1 MAMVEG
7 EVRTARRVG
16 FVAELERHGD
26 AVAIVDR
33 DGSTCSYADL
43 ASRADAV
50 AARLGGPGRLVLVE
64 AANDLDGIV
73 AYLGA
78 LRGGHVV
85 LLAGAG
91 GDRSSHLVSTYG
103 PDVVIGPGLAI
114 VEQRAGS
121 AHDLHPDLALLLS
134 TSGSTGSPKLVRLSH
149 ANLEA
154 NAASIA
160 DYLGLRADDRA
171 ITSLPL
177 QYCYGLS
184 VLHSHLSVGA
194 GIVCSDASVVDPCF
208 WEAVDRHRVT
218 NVAGVP
224 HTFDLLAR
232 TDFADRSHPSLRF
245 LTQAGGRMDPV
256 QVRRWH
262 RTGQQR
268 GFDLYV
274 MYGQT
279 EATARMAYLPPSMAE
294 RRAGAVGIAIP
305 GGSFR
310 LAPVE
315 GAAPDEGELVYAGPN
330 VMLGYAED
338 PADLALGRT
347 VEELRTGDL
356 ARIGDDG
363 VVEIVGRLR
372 QFVKVFG
379 LRLDLRRLGDQ
390 LAEHGID
397 AECLG
402 DDDGLAIAVLDDHDP
417 VNVRALLAERTGL
430 PQAAIAVAAI
440 AELPRLANGK
450 VDAATLIR
458 TVRAHGGP
466 APQDAAA
473 GSVADVLGRL
483 LGTTPGPGDT
493 FVSLGG
499 DSLTYVE
506 ASIALEER
514 LGRLPHDWHLR
525 TIADLD
531 DETAAGPERR
541 GTRIETGVL
550 LRAVAIVL
558 VVGNHAG
565 AFMVSGGAHVLFAAV
580 GFNIARFQLASGT
593 WGRSLARILVPS
605 VIWIG
610 GAALL
615 QDRFHLSHALLVHG
629 LVDGTGRWIYW
640 FIEALVQ
647 VLVVTALAMRVPAI
661 RRFEQRRPLG
671 FPALLL
677 VPALAVRFD
686 LVEVGPERFAVF
698 RPHEIAWI
706 FLLGWMA
713 ARSRTGLHRAAVSA
727 GALAAVPGFFGNP
740 SREAVVLAGMLL
752 LVWVPTIRVP
762 RWLPRLAGPLASGS
776 LYIYLTHAQVYLP
789 LRDRSSVLA
798 LVASLIVGLAVWRA
812 TQPIQQRIERSMHG
826 LRATSSDA
834 GSPGASPPR
843 RLADRAPSR

>member
-1 MAMVEG
+1 MAIVEG
-7 EVRTARRVG
+7 GLRTARGVG
-16 FVAELERHGD
+16 FVADLERHGA
-26 AVAIVDR
+26 AVAVVDR
-33 DGSTCSYADL
+33 DGSACSYVDL

-50 AARLGGPGRLVLVE
+50 AARLGQQRRLVLVE
-64 AANDLDGIV
+64 AVNDLDGIV

-85 LLAGAG
+85 LLASAG
-91 GDRSSHLVSTYG
+91 DGRSADLVSSYR
-103 PDVVIGPGLAI
+103 PDVVVGEGLAI
-114 VEQRAGS
+114 AEQRAGT

-154 NAASIA
+154 NASSIA
-160 DYLGLRADDRA
+160 EYLGLRGDDRA

-194 GIVCSDASVVDPCF
+194 GIVCTGASVVDPCF
-208 WEAVDRHRVT
+208 WDAVDRHGVT

-224 HTFDLLAR
+224 HTFDLLSR
-232 TDFADRSHPSLRF
+232 TDFADRSHPSLRI
-245 LTQAGGRMDPV
+245 LTQAGGRMDPEH
-256 QVRRWH
+256 VRRWH
-262 RTGQQR
+262 RTGRQR
-268 GFDLYV
+268 GFDLFV

-279 EATARMAYLPPSMAE
+279 EATARMAYLPPSMTEA
-294 RRAGAVGIAIP
+294 RAGAVGVAIP

-310 LAPVE
+310 LDPVE
-315 GAAPDEGELVYAGPN
+315 GTAPDEGELVYAGPN
-330 VMLGYAED
+330 VMLGYAEA

-347 VEELRTGDL
+347 VAELRTGDL
-356 ARIGDDG
+356 ARIDQDG

-372 QFVKVFG
+372 RFVKVFG
-379 LRLDLRRLGDQ
+379 LRLDLRRLDD
-390 LAEHGID
+390 LLHGEGMR

-402 DDDGLAIAVLDDHDP
+402 DDDGLAVAVLDDHEP
-417 VNVRALLAERTGL
+417 TAVRALLAERTGL
-430 PQAAIAVAAI
+430 PPAAIAAARI
-440 AELPRLANGK
+440 ADVPRLANGK
-450 VDAATLIR
+450 LDATALTEA
-458 TVRAHGGP
+458 VRAADRP
-466 APQDAAA
+466 APDGSAD
-473 GSVADVLGRL
+473 SVADVLGRL

-514 LGRLPHDWHLR
+514 LGHLPHDWHLR
-525 TIADLD
+525 RIEDLD
-531 DETAAGPERR
+531 VDAGSERR

-558 VVGNHAG
+558 VVGNHSG
-565 AFMVSGGAHVLFAAV
+565 AFMMSGGAHVLFAAV
-580 GFNIARFQLASGT
+580 GFNMARFQLTAGT

-610 GAALL
+610 GSALV
-615 QDRFHLSHALLVHG
+615 QDRFHLSHVLLVHG

-686 LVEVGPERFAVF
+686 LVELGPERFAVF
-698 RPHEIAWI
+698 RPHQIAWI

-713 ARSRTGLHRAAVSA
+713 ARSRTVLHRAAVTA
-727 GALAAVPGFFGNP
+727 VALAAVPGYFGNP

-752 LVWVPTIRVP
+752 LVWVPTVRVP

-776 LYIYLTHAQVYLP
+776 LYIYLTHAQVYPP
-789 LRDRSSVLA
+789 LREHSPVLA
-798 LVASLIVGLAVWRA
+798 LVASLAVGVATWRA
-812 TQPIQQRIERSMHG
+812 IQPLQQRMEH
-826 LRATSSDA
+826 RAWRRRPTSSDA

-843 RLADRAPSR
+843 PAADRVPSR